1 MLNLLQKI
9 SPREQRPTSGMRR
22 GNYGH
27 DRTDHHSDREGN
39 WNAGTKTRG
48 SGRNHNNRN
57 QADNKPSS
65 RQDRS
70 DRHWGSSYRH
80 ESSSYSSHHS
90 QNGPIRSNTSQD
102 ASGNIAYGMYRL
114 PPGMKQN
121 SVTSSEGHNVPSV
134 MMFYPYDHNNVY
146 NSPSEHHEYGSLGP
160 AGEAPHLN
168 DEDQPRFRGAAAS
181 AHMSSPDDPSSP
193 HFPR

>member
-27 DRTDHHSDREGN
+27 DRNDHHSEREGN
-39 WNAGTKTRG
+39 WIAGTKTRG

-70 DRHWGSSYRH
+70 DRHWGTSYRH
-80 ESSSYSSHHS
+80 ESSSFTSHHS

-121 SVTSSEGHNVPSV
+121 SVASSEGHNVPSV
-134 MMFYPYDHNNVY
+134 MMFYPYDQ
-146 NSPSEHHEYGSLGP
+146 HHEFGSLGP